1 MPLSATHWRPKQ
13 SVHMLFRKEAPLIKS
28 LSSPFLP
35 LFFTLFLTACAS
47 GYKEFY
53 KQAQGAIP
61 ETVAAMRVAP
71 PPATPIVEHAEPGDS
86 MTILDVYAKRGYIMI
101 GNSMFK
107 SGHLESEDSAVR
119 QAQDV
124 GADLV
129 LILNP
134 RYAGS
139 MTSSIPQTTLTRTT
153 QASIGATDDITNY
166 VVLTIPLADY
176 GAVYFVKQ
184 RFELGV
190 FSRDLNDAEQELQT
204 NQGAV
209 VRLVVD
215 GSPAFNADL
224 QIGDVVIAVDGVA
237 IANAQA
243 FNELLRERRGKRV
256 DLSIVRRGQR
266 LEKTVQL

>member
-1 MPLSATHWRPKQ
+1 M
-13 SVHMLFRKEAPLIKS
+13 IKA

-35 LFFTLFLTACAS
+35 LFFTLFLTACS

-53 KQAQGAIP
+53 KQAQGATP
-61 ETVAAMRVAP
+61 EAVAAMRVAP
-71 PPATPIVEHAEPGDS
+71 PPATPIVERAQPGDS
-86 MTILDVYAKRGYIMI
+86 TMMILDAYAKRGYIMI
-101 GNSMFK
+101 GSSMFK
-107 SGHLESEDSAVR
+107 TGHPESEDSAVR
-119 QAQDV
+119 QAQDI

-134 RYAGS
+134 RYAG
-139 MTSSIPQTTLTRTT
+139 TVTYDIPITTLTR
-153 QASIGATDDITNY
+153 APKDSSRALDDITSY
-166 VVLTIPLADY
+166 VPATIALSDY

-190 FSRDLNDAEQELQT
+190 FSRDLNDAERQELQT

-215 GSPAFNADL
+215 ESPAFNADL
-224 QIGDVVIAVDGVA
+224 QIGDVVIAVDGVG

-243 FNELLRERRGKRV
+243 FNELLRENGGKQV
-256 DLSIVRRGQR
+256 ALSIVRRGQR
-266 LEKTVQL
+266 LEKTVQLNP

>member
-1 MPLSATHWRPKQ
+1 
-13 SVHMLFRKEAPLIKS
+13 
-28 LSSPFLP
+28 
-35 LFFTLFLTACAS
+35 
-47 GYKEFY
+47 
-53 KQAQGAIP
+53 
-61 ETVAAMRVAP
+61 MRVAP
-71 PPATPIVEHAEPGDS
+71 PPAIPIVERAQPGDS
-86 MTILDVYAKRGYIMI
+86 MTILDAYAKRGYIMI

-107 SGHLESEDSAVR
+107 TGHPESEDSAVR
-119 QAQDV
+119 QARDV

-134 RYAGS
+134 RYAG
-139 MTSSIPQTTLTRTT
+139 TVTYNIPITTLTRAPKDSS
-153 QASIGATDDITNY
+153 QALDDITSY
-166 VVLTIPLADY
+166 APATIALSDY

-190 FSRDLNDAEQELQT
+190 FSRDLSDAERQELQT

-224 QIGDVVIAVDGVA
+224 QIGDVVTAVHGVA

-243 FNELLRERRGKRV
+243 FNELLRDVEASRLPYQSFAAASALRRLCSSIHSLASRFRPTCWRERIR
-256 DLSIVRRGQR
+256 
-266 LEKTVQL
+266 

>member
-1 MPLSATHWRPKQ
+1 MIKALSG
-13 SVHMLFRKEAPLIKS
+13 
-28 LSSPFLP
+28 PFLP
-35 LFFTLFLTACAS
+35 LFFTLFLTACS

-53 KQAQGAIP
+53 KQAQGATP
-61 ETVAAMRVAP
+61 EAVAAIRVAP
-71 PPATPIVEHAEPGDS
+71 PPATPIVERAQRGDS
-86 MTILDVYAKRGYIMI
+86 KMILDAYAKRGYIMI
-101 GNSMFK
+101 GSSMFK
-107 SGHLESEDSAVR
+107 TGHPESEDSAVR

-134 RYAGS
+134 RYAG
-139 MTSSIPQTTLTRTT
+139 TVTYDIPITILTRAPNNPARLSS
-153 QASIGATDDITNY
+153 QALDDITSY
-166 VVLTIPLADY
+166 APATIALSDY

-184 RFELGV
+184 RFRLGAL
-190 FSRDLNDAEQELQT
+190 SRDLNDAERQELQT

-215 GSPAFNADL
+215 ESPAFNADL

-243 FNELLRERRGKRV
+243 FNELFRERAGKQV
-256 DLSIVRRGQR
+256 AISIVRRGQR
-266 LEKTVQL
+266 LEKTVQLNP

>member
-1 MPLSATHWRPKQ
+1 MIKVLSG
-13 SVHMLFRKEAPLIKS
+13 L
-28 LSSPFLP
+28 FLP
-35 LFFTLFLTACAS
+35 LFFTSFLTACS

-53 KQAQGAIP
+53 KQAQGATP

-71 PPATPIVEHAEPGDS
+71 PPATPIVERAQPGDS
-86 MTILDVYAKRGYIMI
+86 MAILDAYAKRGYIMI
-101 GNSMFK
+101 GSSMFK
-107 SGHLESEDSAVR
+107 TGHPESEDSAVR
-119 QAQDV
+119 QAQDI

-134 RYAGS
+134 RYAG
-139 MTSSIPQTTLTRTT
+139 TVTYDIPITTLTRAPKDSS
-153 QASIGATDDITNY
+153 QALDDITSY
-166 VVLTIPLADY
+166 APATIALSDY

-190 FSRDLNDAEQELQT
+190 FSRDLNDAERQELQT

-215 GSPAFNADL
+215 GSPAFNSDL
-224 QIGDVVIAVDGVA
+224 QIGDVVTAVDGVA

-243 FNELLRERRGKRV
+243 FNELFRERGGKQV
-256 DLSIVRRGQR
+256 AISIVRRGQR
-266 LEKTVQL
+266 LEKTVQLNP

>member
-1 MPLSATHWRPKQ
+1 VINA
-13 SVHMLFRKEAPLIKS
+13 

-35 LFFTLFLTACAS
+35 LFFTLFLTACS

-53 KQAQGAIP
+53 KQAQGATP
-61 ETVAAMRVAP
+61 ETVAVMRVAP
-71 PPATPIVEHAEPGDS
+71 PPAIPIVERAQPGDS
-86 MTILDVYAKRGYIMI
+86 MTILDAYAKRGYIMI

-107 SGHLESEDSAVR
+107 TGHPESEDSAVR
-119 QAQDV
+119 QARDV

-134 RYAGS
+134 RYAG
-139 MTSSIPQTTLTRTT
+139 TVTYNIPITTLTRAPKDSS
-153 QASIGATDDITNY
+153 QALDDITSY
-166 VVLTIPLADY
+166 APATIALSDY
-176 GAVYFVKQ
+176 GALYFVKQ

-190 FSRDLNDAEQELQT
+190 FSRDLNDAERQELQT

-224 QIGDVVIAVDGVA
+224 Q
-237 IANAQA
+237 
-243 FNELLRERRGKRV
+243 R
-256 DLSIVRRGQR
+256 
-266 LEKTVQL
+266 

>member
-1 MPLSATHWRPKQ
+1 MIKALSG
-13 SVHMLFRKEAPLIKS
+13 L
-28 LSSPFLP
+28 FLP
-35 LFFTLFLTACAS
+35 LFFTLFLTACS

-53 KQAQGAIP
+53 KQAQGATP
-61 ETVAAMRVAP
+61 EAVAAIRVAP
-71 PPATPIVEHAEPGDS
+71 PPATPIVERAQRGDS
-86 MTILDVYAKRGYIMI
+86 KMILDAYAKRGYIMI
-101 GNSMFK
+101 GSSMFK
-107 SGHLESEDSAVR
+107 TGHPESEDSAVR

-134 RYAGS
+134 RYAG
-139 MTSSIPQTTLTRTT
+139 TVTYDIPITILTRNP
-153 QASIGATDDITNY
+153 QDSGRALDDITSY
-166 VVLTIPLADY
+166 APATIALSDY

-190 FSRDLNDAEQELQT
+190 FSRDLNDAERQGLQT

-224 QIGDVVIAVDGVA
+224 QIGDVVTAVDGVA

-243 FNELLRERRGKRV
+243 FNELLREHRGKQV
-256 DLSIVRRGQR
+256 ALSIARHGQR
-266 LEKTVQL
+266 LEKTVQLNP

>member
-1 MPLSATHWRPKQ
+1 VINA
-13 SVHMLFRKEAPLIKS
+13 

-35 LFFTLFLTACAS
+35 LFFTLFLTACS

-53 KQAQGAIP
+53 TQAQGATP
-61 ETVAAMRVAP
+61 ETVAVMRVAP
-71 PPATPIVEHAEPGDS
+71 PPAMPIVERAQPGDS
-86 MTILDVYAKRGYIMI
+86 MTILDAYAKRGYIMI

-107 SGHLESEDSAVR
+107 TGHPESEDSAVR
-119 QAQDV
+119 QARDV

-134 RYAGS
+134 RYAG
-139 MTSSIPQTTLTRTT
+139 TVTYNIPITTLTRAPKDSS
-153 QASIGATDDITNY
+153 QALDDITSY
-166 VVLTIPLADY
+166 APATIALSDY

-224 QIGDVVIAVDGVA
+224 QIGDVVTAVDGVA

-243 FNELLRERRGKRV
+243 FNELLRERGGKQV
-256 DLSIVRRGQR
+256 ALSIVRRGQR
-266 LEKTVQL
+266 LEKTVQLNP

>member
-1 MPLSATHWRPKQ
+1 
-13 SVHMLFRKEAPLIKS
+13 MLFRKDAPLIKS

-53 KQAQGAIP
+53 KQAQGVTP
-61 ETVAAMRVAP
+61 EIVAAMRVAP
-71 PPATPIVEHAEPGDS
+71 PPTTPIVEHAQPGDN
-86 MTILDVYAKRGYIMI
+86 MKILDAYAKRGFTMI
-101 GNSMFK
+101 GSSMFK
-107 SGHLESEDSAVR
+107 SGHPESKDSAVR
-119 QAQDV
+119 QAQEV

-129 LILNP
+129 VILKP

-139 MTSSIPQTTLTRTT
+139 MTSDIPIETLTRTT
-153 QASIGATDDITNY
+153 KASIRRTNDIRYY
-166 VVLTIPLADY
+166 VPVTIPLSDY
-176 GAVYFVKQ
+176 GAVYFVKL
-184 RFELGV
+184 RSELGV
-190 FSRDLNDAEQELQT
+190 FSRDLNDAERQDLQI

-224 QIGDVVIAVDGVA
+224 QIGDVVTAVDGVA

-243 FNELLRERRGKRV
+243 FDELLRERGGKQV
-256 DLSIVRRGQR
+256 TLSMVRRGQR
-266 LEKTVQL
+266 LEKTVQR

>member
-1 MPLSATHWRPKQ
+1 
-13 SVHMLFRKEAPLIKS
+13 LIKS
-28 LSSPFLP
+28 LFSPFLP

-53 KQAQGAIP
+53 KQAQGVTP
-61 ETVAAMRVAP
+61 EVVAAMRVAP

-86 MTILDVYAKRGYIMI
+86 MTILDAYAKRGYIMI
-101 GNSMFK
+101 GSSMFT
-107 SGHLESEDSAVR
+107 SGHPESEDSAVR
-119 QAQDV
+119 QAQEV

-129 LILNP
+129 LILKP

-139 MTSSIPQTTLTRTT
+139 MTSDIPITTLTRTPKG
-153 QASIGATDDITNY
+153 SIRATDDITTY
-166 VVLTIPLADY
+166 VVHTIPLSDY

-190 FSRDLNDAEQELQT
+190 FSRDLNDAERQELQT

-224 QIGDVVIAVDGVA
+224 QIGDVVTAVDGVA

-243 FNELLRERRGKRV
+243 FNELLRERGGKQV
-256 DLSIVRRGQR
+256 ALSIVRRGQR
-266 LEKTVQL
+266 LEKAVQLL

>member
-1 MPLSATHWRPKQ
+1 VINA
-13 SVHMLFRKEAPLIKS
+13 

-35 LFFTLFLTACAS
+35 LFFTLFLTACS

-53 KQAQGAIP
+53 KQAQGATP
-61 ETVAAMRVAP
+61 ETVAVMRVAP
-71 PPATPIVEHAEPGDS
+71 PPAIPIVERAQPGDS
-86 MTILDVYAKRGYIMI
+86 MPILDAYAKRGYIMI

-107 SGHLESEDSAVR
+107 TGHPESEDSAVR
-119 QAQDV
+119 QARDV

-134 RYAGS
+134 RYAG
-139 MTSSIPQTTLTRTT
+139 TVTYNIPITTLTRAPKDSS
-153 QASIGATDDITNY
+153 QALDDITSY
-166 VVLTIPLADY
+166 APATIALSDY

-190 FSRDLNDAEQELQT
+190 FSRDLNDAERQELQT

-224 QIGDVVIAVDGVA
+224 QIGDVVTAVHGVA

-243 FNELLRERRGKRV
+243 FNELLRERGGKQV
-256 DLSIVRRGQR
+256 AISIVRRGQR
-266 LEKTVQL
+266 LEKTVQLNP